1 MENKITS
8 IFNESRT
15 RTRIAKYL
23 GSTKILHWL
32 RACTTPRRRRRFAL
46 IAPKY
51 VFMEGIQ
58 HGERGEPSRR
68 SSTAFARSPR
78 RVDASARRCMIL
90 LQLSAGGGD
99 PVRPFYPSLR
109 FGPHLH
115 AHSWCKSPTA
125 SFLCCCCCARRAAAA
140 PVLPAEGEMTWH
152 GCSTIL
158 PCACSSAPSLH
169 VLQHYMLAAC
179 RSAPLS
185 LRFVF

>member
-23 GSTKILHWL
+23 GSTKILHWV

-68 SSTAFARSPR
+68 SSTAVARSPR
-78 RVDASARRCMIL
+78 QVDASAHRCTIPL
-90 LQLSAGGGD
+90 PLSAAGGIRCAPPTPR
-99 PVRPFYPSLR
+99 PVLILIFP
-109 FGPHLH
+109 
-115 AHSWCKSPTA
+115 AHSLFKLPDVEFPLPSRLRSIDRMLLR
-125 SFLCCCCCARRAAAA
+125 SFL
-140 PVLPAEGEMTWH
+140 L
-152 GCSTIL
+152 
-158 PCACSSAPSLH
+158 
-169 VLQHYMLAAC
+169 
-179 RSAPLS
+179 
-185 LRFVF
+185 